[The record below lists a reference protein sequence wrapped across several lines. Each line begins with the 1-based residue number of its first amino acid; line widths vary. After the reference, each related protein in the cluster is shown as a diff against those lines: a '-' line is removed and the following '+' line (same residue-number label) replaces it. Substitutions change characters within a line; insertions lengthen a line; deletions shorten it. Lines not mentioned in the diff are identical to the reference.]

1 MYTVV
6 YIHVGVAKNDC
17 ILSMQVKWACFIF
30 FWIFEA
36 EKQRSREAEKL
47 GKSRSREAEKQRS

>member
-1 MYTVV
+1 
-6 YIHVGVAKNDC
+6 
-17 ILSMQVKWACFIF
+17 MQMKWACFIF

-47 GKSRSREAEKQRS
+47 